1 MPKKYIEGEVDI
13 SGLYLTEIP
22 DFLADV
28 ECAGEFNCSNNN
40 LTSLN
45 GMPKFKWV
53 PYHIRNMSIYC
64 YENKNLASLKGV
76 PTEIRGSLLCNA
88 CGITELKDGPT
99 RVGGHFDCSNNM
111 LKTLKGGPSDVRL
124 NYICSYNQLK
134 TLEGAPKQIGDDI
147 NNDCGFYCEFSG
159 LKSLLGA
166 PSVVY
171 GDFNCSQNRIASLE
185 GIPKV
190 VNGNFDISGNEV
202 KTFTRG
208 EILAVCE
215 VGGKVFT

>member
-1 MPKKYIEGEVDI
+1 MRKYIEGNVDI
-13 SGLYLTEIP
+13 SKLYLQSIP

-28 ECAGEFNCSNNN
+28 ECAGEFDCSNNL

-64 YENKNLASLKGV
+64 YENKYLTSLKGV
-76 PTEIRGSLLCNA
+76 PGEIRGSLLCNT
-88 CGITELKDGPT
+88 CSITSLENGPT

-124 NYICSYNQLK
+124 NYICSYNQLE

-147 NNDCGFYCEFSG
+147 NDDCSFYCEFSN

-166 PSVVY
+166 PSLVY
-171 GDFNCSQNRIASLE
+171 GDFDCSQNRITSLE

-190 VNGNFDISGNEV
+190 VNGNFDISGNKG
-202 KTFTRG
+202 KTFTRD
-208 EILAVCE
+208 EIRAVCQ
-215 VGGKVFT
+215 VGDRVYT